1 MTMQVYTCASVY
13 QQCTF
18 APSNFH
24 FGLVDKKKAVTVH
37 NWNRKL
43 FVISGI
49 GMGQAVSIVHSD
61 I

>member
-1 MTMQVYTCASVY
+1 MTMQVCTCASVY
-13 QQCTF
+13 QQRAF

-43 FVISGI
+43 FVIIGSGA
-49 GMGQAVSIVHSD
+49 GKAVSIVRSD